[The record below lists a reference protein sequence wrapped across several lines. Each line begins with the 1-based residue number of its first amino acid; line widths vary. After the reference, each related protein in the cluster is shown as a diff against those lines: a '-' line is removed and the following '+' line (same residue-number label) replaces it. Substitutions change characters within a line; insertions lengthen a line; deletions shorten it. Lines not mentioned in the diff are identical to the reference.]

1 MSVTATDT
9 TEPLLVYN
17 RIDSNRRTT
26 RRLLTAFVIALLPV
40 ASLAAF
46 FIFPLLYFMVFA
58 PNPGLAAQRQPA
70 LLALY
75 AGVFLLS
82 MVLVVLILA
91 AVVDRLVSDYS
102 ASFILRLAR
111 ARQVGSTEEPELV
124 QLIENLC
131 IGTGLP
137 TPNIHVI
144 ESAAPNAFAVGRTP
158 NDASLVVTRGLLRL
172 LDHRELT
179 GVIAHELSHIG
190 NHDVELSVTL
200 AAFIRTLVVPLKLVS
215 VPLRAAAGLP
225 SPLGMIVIAAAA
237 VVLFGSGWL
246 LLLVE
251 LLAGFV
257 YMIQFYLPGG
267 LGWWWEVYAKAL
279 PVYAILGAPVAALIV
294 RQAVSH
300 RRALLADA
308 DAAMVTRDPEGL
320 ALALVKTAAATRDE
334 LLMEESDA
342 HLCLVDPTPNSWLHV
357 AFPSHPQLD
366 ERVDVLGRMG
376 AGISASTIAA
386 ARAAA
391 ATFMMSVHNEEQ
403 DESRD
408 KVAPQ
413 SEPADPSGFEGLTR
427 LYERAD
433 ETSRVLA
440 LLGDQ
445 DHIRVKGREGD
456 FVRIS
461 AEDGTE
467 GYVLRPL
474 PSART

>member
-1 MSVTATDT
+1 MSSVVGGA
-9 TEPLLVYN
+9 PLLVYN
-17 RIDSNRRTT
+17 RVDVNRRTT
-26 RRLLTAFVIALLPV
+26 RLLLAAFVIALLPV

-46 FIFPLLYFMVFA
+46 FIFPLLYSMVFA
-58 PNPGLAAQRQPA
+58 ANPGLAPQRQPA
-70 LLALY
+70 LLVLY
-75 AGVFLLS
+75 AGLFLIS
-82 MVLVVLILA
+82 VALVVLILMA
-91 AVVDRLVSDYS
+91 LVDRLVSDYS
-102 ASFILRLAR
+102 AGFILRLAR

-144 ESAAPNAFAVGRTP
+144 ESASPNAFAVGRTP
-158 NDASLVVTRGLLRL
+158 NDASLAVTRGLLRL
-172 LDHRELT
+172 LDHRELA

-190 NHDVELSVTL
+190 NHDIALSVTL
-200 AAFIRTLVVPLKLVS
+200 AAFIRTLVVPLKVVS

-225 SPLGMIVIAAAA
+225 SPLGTIVLAAGA

-246 LLLVE
+246 FVLMG

-257 YMIQFYLPGG
+257 YMIQFYVPGG
-267 LGWWWEVYAKAL
+267 LGSWWDVYAKAL
-279 PVYAILGAPVAALIV
+279 PVYAILGAPVAALLI
-294 RQAVSH
+294 REAVSH

-308 DAAMVTRDPEGL
+308 DAVLITRDPEGL
-320 ALALVKTAAATRDE
+320 ALALVKAAAAIRDE
-334 LLMEESDA
+334 LLMEESNV
-342 HLCLVDPTPNSWLHV
+342 HLCFIDPAPTSWLHV
-357 AFPSHPQLD
+357 VFPSHPPLD
-366 ERVDVLGRMG
+366 KRVDVLARMG

-391 ATFMMSVHNEEQ
+391 AKFMMSVRKEEQ
-403 DESRD
+403 DESSHEA
-408 KVAPQ
+408 APQ
-413 SEPADPSGFEGLTR
+413 PQPRDPTGFEGLTR

-433 ETSRVLA
+433 EGSRVLA
-440 LLGDQ
+440 LLGEH
-445 DHIRVKGREGD
+445 DHIKVKGREGD
-456 FVRIS
+456 FVRIR

>member
-1 MSVTATDT
+1 VSGADAAT
-9 TEPLLVYN
+9 PLLVYN
-17 RIDSNRRTT
+17 RIESNRRTT

-46 FIFPLLYFMVFA
+46 FIFPQIHLMFFSVS
-58 PNPGLAAQRQPA
+58 PGLARLGQPA
-70 LLALY
+70 LLTLY
-75 AGVFLLS
+75 AGFFLLS

-91 AVVDRLVSDYS
+91 AIVDRLVSDHS

-111 ARQVGSTEEPELV
+111 ARQVAAAEEPELV
-124 QLIENLC
+124 PLVENLC
-131 IGTGLP
+131 IATGLP

-144 ESAAPNAFAVGRTP
+144 ESASPNAFAVGRTP

-172 LDHRELT
+172 LDHRELA

-190 NHDVELSVTL
+190 NHDIALSVTL
-200 AAFIRTLVVPLKLVS
+200 AAFIRTLVVPLKTVS

-225 SPLGMIVIAAAA
+225 RPLGMIVIAAAA
-237 VVLFGSGWL
+237 AVLFGSGPL
-246 LLLVE
+246 LMLLEV
-251 LLAGFV
+251 LAGFV

-267 LGWWWEVYAKAL
+267 FGWWWEVYAKAL
-279 PVYAILGAPVAALIV
+279 PVYATLGAPVAALIV

-308 DAAMVTRDPEGL
+308 DAVLVTRDPEGL
-320 ALALVKTAAATRDE
+320 ARALVKTAAATRDG
-334 LLMEESDA
+334 LLMDESNV
-342 HLCLVDPTPNSWLHV
+342 HLCFIDPTPTSWLHLV
-357 AFPSHPQLD
+357 FPSHPQLD
-366 ERVDVLGRMG
+366 ERVDVLARMG

-391 ATFMMSVHNEEQ
+391 AKFLISVRKEEQ
-403 DESRD
+403 DESSH

-413 SEPADPSGFEGLTR
+413 PEPADPSGFEGLTR

-433 ETSRVLA
+433 ETSRLLA